1 MLRTATLSLLLAPVG
16 LFGQTITQSNF
27 SFNPNVLTVTAG
39 TEITVTLGSPHT
51 FTQVSQATWNAN
63 GSTPLPGGFN
73 FNAGTHQLTLDI
85 PGTYYYVCVPHAGMG
100 MKGQIIVE
108 SNTGIVDG
116 STPVTFTIA
125 PNPANDLLTVT
136 ADPSKASVVK
146 LMDLSGRE
154 VLAQRLTGND
164 RISISQLPEGN
175 YVAVVLGADGSMLE
189 QRRLVIKH

>member
-1 MLRTATLSLLLAPVG
+1 MLRTATLSLLLAPVA

-39 TEITVTLGSPHT
+39 TEITITLGSPHT

-108 SNTGIVDG
+108 SNTGIEDG